1 MAMPMQYLEN
11 ICYSNEVNG
20 FNLDNNST
28 ILLDSS
34 IDLTKDYP
42 VNPQE
47 ILIGFDLKNQKL
59 TNDFKQTLKIQ
70 LDKINSLTDI
80 LYQIKFFNDEF
91 HKGRS
96 VKNMGNYIL
105 DDNQLLV
112 NHASF
117 LLDMICKFILLCK
130 FKANNLFK
138 LNNPEVK
145 KEYNKLSIDFREDE
159 KYFYSHIYQPN
170 ENYDEDFLDDT
181 SNLLVR

>member
-1 MAMPMQYLEN
+1 MAMSMEYLEN
-11 ICYSNEVNG
+11 ICHSNEVNG
-20 FNLDNNST
+20 FNLNNNST

-42 VNPQE
+42 VNTQE
-47 ILIGFDLKNQKL
+47 IHIKLNLENQ
-59 TNDFKQTLKIQ
+59 NDFKKSLRIH

-96 VKNMGNYIL
+96 VKNMANYIL
-105 DDNQLLV
+105 GDNQLLAD
-112 NHASF
+112 HAGF
-117 LLDMICKFILLCK
+117 LLDMMGKFILLCK

-138 LNNPEVK
+138 LNDPEIK
-145 KEYNKLSIDFREDE
+145 KEYNKLSVDFREDE
-159 KYFYSHIYQPN
+159 KYFYAHIYQPS
-170 ENYDEDFLDDT
+170 ENYNEDFLDNM